1 MVLGPKL
8 DYLALDLLTEA
19 AVVGTL
25 TAETGRVLAVGHL
38 GDDWAASLRDV
49 LAILEHDG
57 YLRNR
62 NGAYSF
68 ASTLLKDWW
77 KARFQFAYI
86 PAAERRQ

>member
-8 DYLALDLLTEA
+8 DFLALDLLTEA

-25 TAETGRVLAVGHL
+25 TAEAARTLAVGHL
-38 GDDWAASLRDV
+38 GDTWAAPLRDV
-49 LAILEHDG
+49 LGILEHDG
-57 YLRNR
+57 HVRSR
-62 NGAYSF
+62 SGSYSF
-68 ASTLLKDWW
+68 ASTLLRDWW